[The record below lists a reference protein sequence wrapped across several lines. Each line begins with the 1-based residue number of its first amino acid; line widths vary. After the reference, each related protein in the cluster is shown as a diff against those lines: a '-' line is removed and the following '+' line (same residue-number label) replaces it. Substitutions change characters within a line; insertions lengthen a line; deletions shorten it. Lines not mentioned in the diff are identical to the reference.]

1 MIKYFAF
8 QFTVLILFVITSV
21 GCASAPT
28 GRVRDAHLLY
38 DSGNA
43 GRKITRVEKFGP
55 FYERVETTN
64 GAVRTSYR
72 PFLYTSIYSP
82 KDNASAKEILWPIYS
97 ENKRGDY
104 KASRFLFWFWTDFD
118 TADNASRD
126 RHWLFPLFFWGTT
139 KTNEDYAAFF
149 PFYGTIKEMYFD
161 EISFAMWPIWMKH
174 KHGTQTTTSVLW
186 PIISK
191 TEGRDM
197 SSFRVFPFYGE
208 SHRKNKLDSRFV
220 LWPIWNSATYYGRNP
235 GSSWMLFPIAGHV
248 DTENEERYLV
258 LPPFFSFA
266 YGRGDTPTY
275 RNLNFP
281 WPLFRVVDDR
291 ENHKR
296 LFFPV
301 FMHQWDDDGKLNSHW
316 YMWPFVRTREAR
328 RGNQKENFFAFNPF
342 YLSSEIYKDKD
353 NDGNHETLVEDY
365 MRIWPLYSSRKDLN
379 DQYVRIPDLSLS
391 KRSGLLSRNILDIFT
406 LYTYGNDKEL
416 DRTDHELLWGLY
428 TRGYGKD
435 YSRTHVF
442 PFYNRKREGDKTEWS
457 ILYGLFG
464 KKYDG
469 EKSSTR
475 FLWFFGD

>member
-1 MIKYFAF
+1 MIKHFAF
-8 QFTVLILFVITSV
+8 YFINLILLLVTSV

-43 GRKITRVEKFGP
+43 GRKITSVEKFGS
-55 FYERVETTN
+55 FYEKVETIN

-72 PFLYTSIYSP
+72 PFLYSSVYSP
-82 KDNASAKEILWPIYS
+82 KENASAKEILWPIYS
-97 ENKRGDY
+97 ENVRGDY
-104 KASRFLFWFWTDFD
+104 KSSRFLFWFWTDFN
-118 TADNASRD
+118 TTDNASRN
-126 RHWLFPLFFWGTT
+126 RHWLFPFFFWGTA
-139 KTNEDYAAFF
+139 KTNEEYAAFF

-161 EISFAMWPIWMKH
+161 EISFAMWPLWMKH
-174 KHGTQTTTSVLW
+174 KHGTQTTTSVFW
-186 PIISK
+186 PIYSK

-208 SHRKNKLDSRFV
+208 SHRKDKLDSHFI

-248 DTENEERYLV
+248 DTENEERFLV

-266 YGRGDTPTY
+266 YGRGATPTY
-275 RNLNFP
+275 RSLSFP
-281 WPLFRVVDDR
+281 WPLFQIWDNQ
-291 ENHKR
+291 EFHKR
-296 LFFPV
+296 NFIPFYI
-301 FMHQWDDDGKLNSHW
+301 HQWDDGGKLDTKW
-316 YMWPFVRTREAR
+316 YLWPFINIREANR
-328 RGNQKENFFAFNPF
+328 SNRTESSFSINPF
-342 YLSSEIYKDKD
+342 YYSSKIFKNNNKESDEI
-353 NDGNHETLVEDY
+353 LIEDY

-379 DQYVRIPDLSLS
+379 EKYIKIPDLTFS
-391 KRSGLLSRNILDIFT
+391 KRSGVLSRNILEFFT

-416 DRTDHELLWGLY
+416 NRTDHEFLWGLY
-428 TRGYGKD
+428 TRGYGNN
-435 YSRTHVF
+435 YSRTHIF
-442 PFYNRKREGDKTEWS
+442 PFFNRRRDGDKTEWS

-469 EKSSTR
+469 DKSSTR